1 MFFHAEGKDR
11 RKSCYFGDL
20 REECEG
26 IILEQLDL
34 SKYAIRTDLA
44 IEAREIAIAD
54 QQKHVHDQED
64 LSQIEGVIIKEKE
77 EEDIKISFVEVT
89 KEGAAAI
96 GKKEGRYLTMEAV
109 GIRQQDTVM
118 QQKVAKIFAEEFSQF
133 LKQLGIRDDAS
144 CLVVGLGNWNVTPD
158 ALGPQVC
165 ENLLVTRHLYQ
176 LQPESVEEGY
186 RPVSAIAPG
195 VMGLTGIET
204 SDIIFGIVEKTKP
217 DFVIA
222 IDALAS
228 RSIERVNSTI
238 QISDTGI
245 HPGSGVGNKRKEI
258 SKETLGIPVVAIG
271 VPTVVDAVSIT
282 SDTIDFILKH
292 FGKELK
298 EGDRPSRALAPA
310 GMTFGKRK
318 KLTEEDLPEEE
329 HRKTFLGMIGT
340 LPEDEKRK
348 LIYEVLSPI
357 GHNLMVTP
365 KEVDVFIEDMA
376 NLIANGLN
384 AALHS
389 NVKQENAGFY
399 TR

>member
-1 MFFHAEGKDR
+1 MGEA
-11 RKSCYFGDL
+11 
-20 REECEG
+20 
-26 IILEQLDL
+26 IDL
-34 SKYAIRTDLA
+34 SQYSVRTDLA
-44 IEAREIAIAD
+44 IEAREMVLAG
-54 QQKHVHDQED
+54 KGGTVGQEEN
-64 LSQIEGVIIKEKE
+64 LSQIEGVIIKEKDVD
-77 EEDIKISFVEVT
+77 DIKISLVEVT
-89 KEGAAAI
+89 KQGEQQL
-96 GKKEGRYLTMEAV
+96 GKKAGRYLTVEV
-109 GIRQQDTVM
+109 QGIRQQNTEV
-118 QQKVAKIFAEEFSQF
+118 QQKVGEVFAREFSHF
-133 LKQLGIRDDAS
+133 LEGTGIKKTDS

-158 ALGPQVC
+158 ALGPLVC
-165 ENLLVTRHLYQ
+165 ENLLVTRHLFQ
-176 LQPESVEEGY
+176 LQPENVEEGY
-186 RPVSAIAPG
+186 RSVSALSPG

-204 SDIIFGIVEKTKP
+204 SDIIFGVVEKTKP

-245 HPGSGVGNKRKEI
+245 HPGSGVGNKRKEL
-258 SKETLGIPVVAIG
+258 SKETLGIPVIAIG

-292 FGKELK
+292 FGKELR
-298 EGDRPSRALAPA
+298 EGNRPSRALAPA
-310 GMTFGKRK
+310 GMSFGEKR
-318 KLTEEDLPEEE
+318 KLTEEDLPEEK

-340 LPEDEKRK
+340 LSEDEKRK

-384 AALHS
+384 ASLHS
-389 NVKQENAGFY
+389 AVDQENAGYY

>member
-1 MFFHAEGKDR
+1 MDE
-11 RKSCYFGDL
+11 S
-20 REECEG
+20 
-26 IILEQLDL
+26 IDL
-34 SKYAIRTDLA
+34 SQYSVRTDLA
-44 IEAREIAIAD
+44 IEAREMVLT
-54 QQKHVHDQED
+54 QQKGSVGQEKD
-64 LSQIEGVIIKEKE
+64 LSHIEGVIIKEKDVD
-77 EEDIKISFVEVT
+77 DIKVSLVEVT
-89 KEGAAAI
+89 EQGADQL
-96 GKKEGRYLTMEAV
+96 GKKPGRYLTVEV
-109 GIRQQDTVM
+109 QGIRQQNTEV
-118 QQKVAKIFAEEFSQF
+118 QQKVEEIFAREFSYF
-133 LKQLGIRDDAS
+133 LEGSGIKKTDS

-158 ALGPQVC
+158 ALGPMVC
-165 ENLLVTRHLYQ
+165 ENLLVTRHLFQ
-176 LQPESVEEGY
+176 LQPENVEEGF
-186 RPVSAIAPG
+186 RSVSALSPG

-204 SDIIFGIVEKTKP
+204 SDIIFGVVEKTKP

-245 HPGSGVGNKRKEI
+245 HPGSGVGNKRKEL
-258 SKETLGIPVVAIG
+258 SKETLGIPVIAIG

-298 EGDRPSRALAPA
+298 EGNRPSRALAPA
-310 GMTFGKRK
+310 GMSFGEKR
-318 KLTEEDLPEEE
+318 KLTEEDLPEEK

-340 LPEDEKRK
+340 LEDEEKRK

-384 AALHS
+384 SSLHGA
-389 NVKQENAGFY
+389 VDQGNAGYY
-399 TR
+399 TK

>member
-1 MFFHAEGKDR
+1 MNEP
-11 RKSCYFGDL
+11 
-20 REECEG
+20 
-26 IILEQLDL
+26 IDL
-34 SKYAIRTDLA
+34 SKYTVRTDLA
-44 IEAREIAIAD
+44 IEAREMVLA
-54 QQKHVHDQED
+54 QQSVEQEEN

-77 EEDIKISFVEVT
+77 VDDIKISLVEVT
-89 KEGAAAI
+89 EQGAKQI
-96 GKKEGRYLTMEAV
+96 GKKAGRYLTLEV
-109 GIRQQDTVM
+109 QGIRQQNSEV
-118 QQKVAKIFAEEFSQF
+118 QQKVEEIFAREFAHF
-133 LKQLGIRDDAS
+133 LEGSGIKKTDS

-158 ALGPQVC
+158 AIGPMVC
-165 ENLLVTRHLYQ
+165 ENLLVTRHLFQ

-186 RPVSAIAPG
+186 RSVSALAPG

-204 SDIIFGIVEKTKP
+204 SDIIFGVVEKTKP

-245 HPGSGVGNKRKEI
+245 HPGSGVGNKRKEL
-258 SKETLGIPVVAIG
+258 SKETLGVPVIALG

-292 FGKELK
+292 FGKEMR

-310 GMTFGKRK
+310 GMTFGERR
-318 KLTEEDLPEEE
+318 KLTEEDLPEEK
-329 HRKTFLGMIGT
+329 HRKTFLGIVGT

-348 LIYEVLSPI
+348 LIHEVLSPL

-384 AALHS
+384 ASLHHS
-389 NVKQENAGFY
+389 VNQENAGFI

>member
-1 MFFHAEGKDR
+1 MK
-11 RKSCYFGDL
+11 
-20 REECEG
+20 EES
-26 IILEQLDL
+26 IDL
-34 SKYAIRTDLA
+34 SKYSIRTDLA
-44 IEAREIAIAD
+44 IEAREMVLAGRGD
-54 QQKHVHDQED
+54 SVEQEED
-64 LSQIEGVIIKEKE
+64 LSQIEGVTIKEKDVD
-77 EEDIKISFVEVT
+77 DIKISLVEVT
-89 KEGAAAI
+89 KEGEKQL
-96 GKKEGRYLTMEAV
+96 GKKAGRYLTVEV
-109 GIRQQDTVM
+109 QGIRTQDTEL
-118 QQKVAKIFAEEFSQF
+118 QKKVGEIFAHEFGHF
-133 LKQLGIRDDAS
+133 LEGSGIKKTDS

-158 ALGPQVC
+158 ALGPMVC
-165 ENLLVTRHLYQ
+165 ENLLVTRHLFQ
-176 LQPESVEEGY
+176 LQPENVEEGY
-186 RPVSAIAPG
+186 RSVSALAPG

-204 SDIIFGIVEKTKP
+204 SDIIFGLVEKTKP

-245 HPGSGVGNKRKEI
+245 HPGSGVGNKRKEL
-258 SKETLGIPVVAIG
+258 SKESLGIPVFAIG

-292 FGKELK
+292 FGKEMK
-298 EGDRPSRALAPA
+298 EGNRPSRALAPA
-310 GMTFGKRK
+310 GMSFGEKR
-318 KLTEEDLPEEE
+318 KLTEEDLPEEK
-329 HRKTFLGMIGT
+329 HRKTFLGIVGT
-340 LPEDEKRK
+340 LDDEEKRK

-384 AALHS
+384 ASLHGAV
-389 NVKQENAGFY
+389 NQENAGYY

>member
-1 MFFHAEGKDR
+1 MD
-11 RKSCYFGDL
+11 KSIDL
-20 REECEG
+20 EKF
-26 IILEQLDL
+26 
-34 SKYAIRTDLA
+34 SVRTDLA
-44 IEAREIAIAD
+44 VEAREMVIAD
-54 QQKHVHDQED
+54 REQEGVYKEED
-64 LSQIEGVIIKEKE
+64 ISQIDGVIIKEKE
-77 EEDIKISFVEVT
+77 ENDIKVSLVEIT
-89 KEGAAAI
+89 AEGANAI
-96 GKKEGRYLTMEAV
+96 GKKEGKYLTLEV
-109 GIRQQDTVM
+109 IGIRQQDTEL
-118 QQKVAKIFAEEFSQF
+118 QKKVQEVFSSEFSHF
-133 LKQLGIRDDAS
+133 MRDLGIKEDSS
-144 CLVVGLGNWNVTPD
+144 CLIVGLGNWNVTPD

-165 ENLLVTRHLYQ
+165 ENLLVTRHLYE
-176 LQPESVEEGY
+176 LQPEHVEEGY

-204 SDIIFGIVEKTKP
+204 SDIIYGIVEKTKP

-258 SKETLGIPVVAIG
+258 SRETLGIPVIAIG

-282 SDTIDFILKH
+282 SDTIDYILKH
-292 FGKELK
+292 FGKEIK

-310 GMTFGKRK
+310 GLTFGKRK
-318 KLTEEDLPEEE
+318 KLTDEDLPEEE
-329 HRKTFLGMIGT
+329 HRKTFLGIIGT
-340 LPEDEKRK
+340 LEEDEKRR
-348 LIYEVLSPI
+348 LISEVLSPL

-376 NLIANGLN
+376 NLIASGLN
-384 AALHS
+384 SSLHQAVS
-389 NVKQENAGFY
+389 QDNAGFY